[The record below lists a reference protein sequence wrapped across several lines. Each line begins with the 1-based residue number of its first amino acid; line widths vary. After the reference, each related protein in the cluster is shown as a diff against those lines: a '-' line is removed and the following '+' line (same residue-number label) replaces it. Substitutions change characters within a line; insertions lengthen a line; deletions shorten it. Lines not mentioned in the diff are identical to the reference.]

1 MLTCAER
8 AEVIV
13 DFGQYHE
20 GDEVTLYTDD
30 VPLLKFRI
38 HAFKPDQTTLPDKLF
53 DVKAP
58 VVDPAL
64 PVPHVVMRGMD
75 EGVAIDGKSLP
86 CGGLMPRN
94 QLAKPSTGML
104 PIAMMR
110 LEWFI
115 HSMCMEPNS

>member
-64 PVPHVVMRGMD
+64 PVPHVVMRGWTK
-75 EGVAIDGKSLP
+75 VLR
-86 CGGLMPRN
+86 LMVKVCH
-94 QLAKPSTGML
+94 A
-104 PIAMMR
+104 AD
-110 LEWFI
+110 
-115 HSMCMEPNS
+115 

>member
-64 PVPHVVMRGMD
+64 PVPRCD
-75 EGVAIDGKSLP
+75 AWDGRR
-86 CGGLMPRN
+86 C
-94 QLAKPSTGML
+94 
-104 PIAMMR
+104 
-110 LEWFI
+110 
-115 HSMCMEPNS
+115 CD